1 MLRLRGL
8 GLDLRGARNTALD
21 EHLSVT
27 PPPLV
32 ADALGYSY
40 QVAFLHADA
49 AGDAWSRYVDQR
61 TEPRM
66 NRGTRYSTEAE
77 IGREER

>member
-8 GLDLRGARNTALD
+8 GLDLRGARNTALN

-32 ADALGYSY
+32 ADALSYSY
-40 QVAFLHADA
+40 QMAFLHADA
-49 AGDAWSRYVDQR
+49 GEGWSRYVYRR
-61 TEPRM
+61 TE
-66 NRGTRYSTEAE
+66 A
-77 IGREER
+77 